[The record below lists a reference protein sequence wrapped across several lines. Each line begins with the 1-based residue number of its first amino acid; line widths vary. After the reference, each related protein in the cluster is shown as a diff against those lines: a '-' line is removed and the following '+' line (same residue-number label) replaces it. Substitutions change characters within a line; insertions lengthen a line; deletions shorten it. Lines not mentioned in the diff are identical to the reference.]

1 MSSPGT
7 AKRKHGI
14 FEVMRQPR
22 FRLGRG
28 RHALVLRG
36 AAGPG
41 SLESLFHGRSAGQGT
56 PPPLDCRIPP
66 APRVTQ

>member
-1 MSSPGT
+1 MSSPAT

-14 FEVMRQPR
+14 FEVLHRPR
-22 FRLGRG
+22 SRLGRG
-28 RHALVLRG
+28 ALVLRG

-41 SLESLFHGRSAGQGT
+41 SLESLFHGRSVGQGT
-56 PPPLDCRIPP
+56 PRPLDCRIPP

>member
-1 MSSPGT
+1 
-7 AKRKHGI
+7 
-14 FEVMRQPR
+14 MRRPR

-56 PPPLDCRIPP
+56 PPPL
-66 APRVTQ
+66 